1 MSCRATRSLIVATM
15 LCMLPLRVF
24 AADVA
29 IISSS
34 DIIPYNTCIA
44 GIKEALS
51 ALSLQTT
58 VLPEDPED
66 ALEAVKEIKGTN
78 PRLMI
83 AVGPQAAFAMAK
95 EKGSPKRLFC
105 MILNPDKLLKQADA
119 FPGVSLNISP
129 ALQMQKIRD
138 TFPGR
143 TRIGVLY
150 TREANQATVE
160 ALAIEAK
167 KNILTLIPFPVAS
180 ANQISTTL
188 ESKDFAVD
196 ALLIIPDEQ
205 LGSTKIVEYI
215 IKEALRRKIPVVGY
229 NSWFAKNGAVLA
241 FAVDYK
247 GVGQQTA
254 ALARTLLAGG
264 ALEAAVFAPP
274 AKIKISIDAKTAEK
288 LGVQLAPAAI
298 GQADEVIK

>member
-1 MSCRATRSLIVATM
+1 MSRRATRSLIVATM
-15 LCMLPLRVF
+15 LCMLPVRVF

-34 DIIPYNTCIA
+34 DIIPYNTCID

-66 ALEAVKEIKGTN
+66 ALETVKEIKDKN

-138 TFPGR
+138 TLPGR

-150 TREANQATVE
+150 TREANQSTVD

-167 KNILTLIPFPVAS
+167 KNTLTLTAFPVAS
-180 ANQISTTL
+180 ANQIATTI
-188 ESKDFAVD
+188 ESKNFAVD
-196 ALLIIPDEQ
+196 VLLIIPDEQ

-229 NSWFAKNGAVLA
+229 
-241 FAVDYK
+241 K
-247 GVGQQTA
+247 GVGLQTA
-254 ALARTLLAGG
+254 SLARTLLAGG
-264 ALEAAVFAPP
+264 AQEGVVFAPP
-274 AKIKISIDAKTAEK
+274 VKISIDAKTAEK
-288 LGVQLAPAAI
+288 LGVQLAPTAI